1 MTFSNFK
8 QNSTNAPIIMV
19 VDDTEGVR
27 RIIMMQLKTLGY
39 RVAGA
44 QGGLEALEMIERERP
59 ALVLMDINMPDVDGL
74 QTTQIIRRT
83 AGISKIPIIG
93 LSAHHGSEIRSI
105 ALAAGCNEFVTKP
118 IEFKLLEN
126 LINHYLKLDS
136 TLEESHQ

>member
-1 MTFSNFK
+1 
-8 QNSTNAPIIMV
+8 MV

-44 QGGLEALEMIERERP
+44 QSGLEAVEIIKQERP

-74 QTTQIIRRT
+74 QTTRIIRQT
-83 AGISKIPIIG
+83 DGISTVPIIG
-93 LSAHHGSEIRSI
+93 LSAHHGAEIRNT

-118 IEFKLLEN
+118 IEFRLLRN
-126 LINHYLKLDS
+126 LINQHLKLD
-136 TLEESHQ
+136 